1 MFRGS
6 AARPRSVMLRGECC
20 GHLDA
25 WPVGGGLAGGGLA
38 HRLGCAAPRPALALC
53 VAERAVV
60 PLELGDLV
68 HGRRARG
75 RRSRDEAAAPGGSV
89 TDHHRRAGG
98 IQARSHHAAV
108 ALPHPV
114 RVVAVGKRAA
124 AVMVGHPFW
133 MPGLVRRFGD
143 RSEYLRRS
151 AACVWD
157 QGGACGAALRPWGGP
172 GRRTP
177 GRISRHADPESSRGT
192 RTGAAH
198 SRLSSAQDYPARVRR
213 VNGAPCGRV
222 ACDRLSPAID
232 PTSTRQGVS
241 TCEENGQG

>member
-108 ALPHPV
+108 APSPRTAGATDSPSSHALPHPV

-151 AACVWD
+151 ASS
-157 QGGACGAALRPWGGP
+157 LR
-172 GRRTP
+172 
-177 GRISRHADPESSRGT
+177 
-192 RTGAAH
+192 
-198 SRLSSAQDYPARVRR
+198 
-213 VNGAPCGRV
+213 
-222 ACDRLSPAID
+222 SPASIKSPMAATTTT
-232 PTSTRQGVS
+232 PT
-241 TCEENGQG
+241 